1 MVQNL
6 CTSQN
11 TTLVKNDQR
20 NCRFNLSGFLICFF
34 ALLPPIGLYAP
45 LGVAPFLTVVA
56 LAVVLIEP
64 RRYLAL
70 IRERGWLVAAFTA
83 VALWGVL
90 SSFWSTL
97 PGHSAF
103 EGVRLLTIVLSG
115 LAAFTGMGVLT
126 APERMMLA
134 RYLTISIITTVLVFL
149 IDDVV
154 LDHPLL
160 RHIINAEPGQYIPLE
175 RFDRGTTVLGMIFWP
190 TALALWSARRNIM
203 LISLIIVTVMALI
216 LIPSTTNRIAGVVGL
231 GTWLVA
237 LWFPRP
243 TAMIIAIGVVLSVLF
258 MPYAVSYTLP
268 TNQTVVSLHYQAPW
282 IKFSALHRMLI
293 WRFTSERIAER
304 PWLGWG
310 MDASRELPGGHENL
324 AVSLPD
330 AGLAPGAVNPH
341 ADALPL
347 HPHNAFLQWRVELGL
362 PAALFCALIVA
373 LLIWGSGA
381 SGPIPVR
388 AASLACA
395 TAGLTIA
402 LLGYGVWQAWWMS
415 VMWLSAALLARPFPA
430 RL

>member
-6 CTSQN
+6 CTPKN
-11 TTLVKNDQR
+11 ATLERNSQR
-20 NCRFNLSGFLICFF
+20 NCRFALGSFLVWLFV
-34 ALLPPIGLYAP
+34 LLPPIGLYAP

-56 LAVVLIEP
+56 LAVVLLDP

-70 IRERGWLVAAFTA
+70 IRERGWLVVAFAA

-97 PGHSAF
+97 PEHSAF
-103 EGVRLLTIVLSG
+103 EGGRLLTIIASG
-115 LAAFTGMGVLT
+115 LAAFAGLGVLT

-134 RYLTISIITTVLVFL
+134 RILTISIITTLLVFL
-149 IDDVV
+149 IDDVA
-154 LDHPLL
+154 LNHPLL
-160 RHIINAEPGQYIPLE
+160 RHIINAEPGRYIPLE

-216 LIPSTTNRIAGVVGL
+216 LIPSTTNRIAAVVGL
-231 GTWLVA
+231 GTWLMA

-258 MPYAVSYTLP
+258 MPYAVSYAIP
-268 TNQTVVSLHYQAPW
+268 TNQTVVSLHHQAPW

-293 WRFTSERIAER
+293 WRFTSERIFER

-373 LLIWGSGA
+373 LLIWRSGA
-381 SGPIPVR
+381 SGPASVR

-395 TAGLTIA
+395 AAGLTIA

-415 VMWLSAALLARPFPA
+415 TMWLAAALFVRPFPA